1 MNVSALTKGK
11 VILYLAAM
19 FVVAAGAGTVAGYS
33 LAKQRKPFGPPP
45 SRADMATHLRAK
57 FQRELELTPDQ
68 LAKLD
73 PLLAQTFREVEEAG
87 RRNMRETGKLFERL
101 NEQIS
106 EFLTPKQQQA
116 LVEMDRKRQEWMRK
130 HPRGSTNRPPSKNSS
145 PGPGPDSGQG
155 AQTPPP

>member
-1 MNVSALTKGK
+1 MNIRTLTKGK
-11 VILYLAAM
+11 VILYLTAM

-33 LAKQRKPFGPPP
+33 LAKQRKSFRPPP
-45 SRADMATHLRAK
+45 SREDMATHLRAK

-68 LAKLD
+68 LAKID

-101 NEQIS
+101 NEQMS

-130 HPRGSTNRPPSKNSS
+130 HPRGSTNRPTAKDRPS
-145 PGPGPDSGQG
+145 GPDPDSGKG
-155 AQTPPP
+155 AQTPLP